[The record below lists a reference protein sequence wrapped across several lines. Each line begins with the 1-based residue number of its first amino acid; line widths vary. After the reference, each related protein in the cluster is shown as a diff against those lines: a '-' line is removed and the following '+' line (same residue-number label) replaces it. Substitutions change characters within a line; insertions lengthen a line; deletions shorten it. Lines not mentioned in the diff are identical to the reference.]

1 MPFKIPD
8 SPSKMKTSFDKEK
21 AVQALIYIAKKAPK
35 PDYIH
40 IVKILYF
47 AEKDHLQRYGR
58 MIIGDDYKRL
68 QWGPV
73 PTRSYDLLK
82 LVANR
87 GNSHFLDMNPDIALA
102 AKNSFKV
109 EANGDVKFEP
119 LCGADLAVF
128 SKTDLKC
135 LDAAIEKYGSMSF
148 AELTDNSHDEVWK
161 MSKNFDITLEDIIS
175 TLPNRDALLQY
186 MYAPD

>member
-1 MPFKIPD
+1 
-8 SPSKMKTSFDKEK
+8 MKTSFDKEK
-21 AVQALIYIAKKAPK
+21 AVQALIYIADKAPK

-47 AEKDHLQRYGR
+47 AEKDHLQKYGR
-58 MIIGDDYKRL
+58 MIISDDYKRL

-87 GNSHFLDMNPDIALA
+87 GDSHFLDMNPDIARA
-102 AKNSFKV
+102 AKSSLKV
-109 EANGDVKFEP
+109 EANGDPKFEP
-119 LCGADLAVF
+119 LCGADLDVF
-128 SKTDLKC
+128 SKSDLKC

-148 AELTDNSHDEVWK
+148 VELTDESHDEVWK
-161 MSKNFDITLEDIIS
+161 MSRSFDITFEDIIS
-175 TLPNRDALLQY
+175 TFPNRDALLQY
-186 MYAPD
+186 VHAPD